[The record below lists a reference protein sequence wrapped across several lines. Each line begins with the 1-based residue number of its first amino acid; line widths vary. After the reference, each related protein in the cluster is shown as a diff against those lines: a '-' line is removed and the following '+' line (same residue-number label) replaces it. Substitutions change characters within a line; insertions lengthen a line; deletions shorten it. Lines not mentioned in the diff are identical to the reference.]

1 MIQEE
6 VKQILSDELTRIV
19 FLEHQIENTRAS
31 VKNAAFDVHDKF
43 LKRKNLSE
51 MEEYKIVEI
60 RNRIEETQ

>member
-6 VKQILSDELTRIV
+6 VKQIQSDELRRIV

-31 VKNAAFDVHDKF
+31 EKNAAFDVHDKF
-43 LKRKNLSE
+43 LKPKNLSE